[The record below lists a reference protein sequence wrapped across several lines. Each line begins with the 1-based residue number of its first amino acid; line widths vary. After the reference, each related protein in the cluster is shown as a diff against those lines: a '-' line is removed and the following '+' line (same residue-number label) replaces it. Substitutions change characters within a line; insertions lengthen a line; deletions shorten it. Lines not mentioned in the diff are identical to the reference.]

1 MWQAH
6 VPAAGR
12 VCKKMGKEIRN
23 PGGEKSGIVRLG
35 AGRRNVGVPTAWGGQ
50 GRPSP
55 RPQAGLP
62 PPRPGPHIKNIPP
75 GHPEGTLKAKRGRLL
90 FPGDPDLPAV
100 GNQVHIA
107 LSRAQDLRSLQSQGG
122 KGLFICGVLSGIGDH
137 GVFRQS
143 QSGKQG

>member
-12 VCKKMGKEIRN
+12 VCKKMGKGIRN

-35 AGRRNVGVPTAWGGQ
+35 AGRRKPGL
-50 GRPSP
+50 RPG
-55 RPQAGLP
+55 AGAALAAPGSGHAHVP
-62 PPRPGPHIKNIPP
+62 PPRTGPHIKNIPP